1 MYEHLECIA
10 LRTVKL
16 NDSKNLLSA
25 WTRQYGRVTF
35 SMPAGAG
42 REARRR
48 RALTSP
54 LCRFEGE
61 CDFRSGREVL
71 SLRDFQMSEGS
82 LAFEMSPV
90 KGIMAM
96 FLGQALD
103 LLLKQG
109 QNEES
114 LSAFLFDS
122 VRALEQMSDS
132 KALST
137 FHLVF
142 LYRFMHFVGIAPELD
157 NRTPGAVFDMRQGRF
172 STTYPLHP
180 DFLYGRQVTALLAL
194 SRARY
199 GTHLPLDHPG
209 RRQALDLLLDF
220 YAMHLYDLRHIS
232 SLDIIRQLSM

>member
-1 MYEHLECIA
+1 MYEHIDCIA

-35 SMPAGAG
+35 AMPAGAG

-48 RALTSP
+48 RALTMP

-61 CDFRSGREVL
+61 CDFRPGREVL
-71 SLRDFQMSEGS
+71 SLSDFHISEGS

-90 KGIMAM
+90 KGILAM
-96 FLGQALD
+96 FLGHVLD
-103 LLLKQG
+103 LLLRQG
-109 QNEES
+109 QNDDVM
-114 LSAFLFDS
+114 SAFLFES
-122 VRALEQMSDS
+122 VRELEQITDA
-132 KALST
+132 KALSA

-142 LYRFMHFVGIAPELD
+142 LYRFMHFEGIAPELD

-172 STTYPLHP
+172 SSTYPLHP
-180 DFLYGRQVTALLAL
+180 DFLQGKQVTALLAL
-194 SRARY
+194 NRATYRS
-199 GTHLPLDHPG
+199 HLPLSHLD
-209 RRQALDLLLDF
+209 RRQALDRLLDF

-232 SLDIIRQLSM
+232 SLEIIRQLSM